1 MAKLTGTC
9 IVRMD
14 GLSLRMVNSELDM
27 GGQER
32 ASKFADGRRVGYTE
46 TPSAGKIKGTIIHGG
61 DTDLAKVAAAQSV
74 TLVFSTDT
82 GVDYTVRD
90 ACCTKPPVLKT
101 EGEAD
106 VEFEGNPAF

>member
-1 MAKLTGTC
+1 M
-9 IVRMD
+9 I
-14 GLSLRMVNSELDM
+14 NSELDV

-32 ASKFADGRRVGYTE
+32 SSKFADQRRVGYVE
-46 TPSAGKIKGTIIHGG
+46 TPSSGKIKGTIIHGA
-61 DTDLAKVAAAQSV
+61 DTDLAKVAAAASV